1 MGLDRLKGRVA
12 IVTGAGRGIG
22 RAIACKLAE
31 EGARVLAADLDLQVA
46 EETAKLAAEAGG
58 EARAHAADVSRADAV
73 EGMVQAAVSA
83 WGDLHILCSNA
94 GIFPSARL
102 ENLSEAEWDRVQAIN
117 LKAAFLAT
125 KAALP
130 HLRKSGSG
138 RIVVTSSITGPITG
152 YPGWAHYGAS
162 KAGLLGFVRSAA
174 LELAKAKVT
183 VNAVQP
189 GNIMTEGMRAQPADY
204 IRETERAI
212 PMGHLG
218 DPEDIANAVLFLAS
232 DEARYITGQG
242 IVIDG
247 GQTLPESRLAID

>member
-22 RAIACKLAE
+22 RAIACKLAD
-31 EGARVLAADLDLQVA
+31 EGARVLVADLDGQVA
-46 EETAKLAAEAGG
+46 EETVRQIAAAGG
-58 EARAHAADVSRADAV
+58 EARAQTVDVSRAAEV
-73 EGMVQAAVSA
+73 ERMVAAAVAA

-102 ENLSEAEWDRVQAIN
+102 ESLSEAEWDRVQAIN

-125 KAALP
+125 KAAVP
-130 HLRKSGSG
+130 HLRKTGQS
-138 RIVVTSSITGPITG
+138 RIVVTASITGPITG
-152 YPGWAHYGAS
+152 YPGWAHYGAT
-162 KAGLLGFVRSAA
+162 KAGLLGFIRSAA
-174 LELAKAKVT
+174 LELAKAKIT
-183 VNAVQP
+183 VNAVLP
-189 GNIMTEGMRAQPADY
+189 GNILTEGMRAQPADY

-218 DPEDIANAVLFLAS
+218 DPEDIANAVLFLTS
-232 DEARYITGQG
+232 DEARYSTGQG